1 MYKIEQKYKI
11 IFNWHSYSFLNIAH
25 QNTLHLQVIYVT
37 ITHSSKLREEIYWE
51 LNFYNLLSFIE
62 FLLMQNFEYSK
73 QKEDT
78 IVNMLEDYMDSMK
91 IIINLN
97 IT

>member
-11 IFNWHSYSFLNIAH
+11 IFTWHIHSFYSFFFNIAH

-37 ITHSSKLREEIYWE
+37 ITQTSKLREEIYWE

-62 FLLMQNFEYSK
+62 FLLMQNFEYNK
-73 QKEDT
+73 QKDDT
-78 IVNMLEDYMDSMK
+78 IVNMLEDYMDNMK
-91 IIINLN
+91 III
-97 IT
+97 